1 MKKILAAKIV
11 QKTGGDGHGGNNTIL
26 VEQQA
31 APEQNLI

>member
-11 QKTGGDGHGGNNTIL
+11 QKTGGDGHGGDNTIL
-26 VEQQA
+26 EQQA